1 MTGQDLM
8 QKMGD
13 LTKLLDSS
21 VAAFSRRGRDYAQ
34 AEHDYKIAM
43 AEKVLAL
50 RAEGYPVTLVPDLA
64 RGDRS
69 VARLRLDRDNK
80 EVVYK
85 AAGEA
90 IQSYKLQ
97 LRLLDAQIE
106 REWGASK

>member
-43 AEKVLAL
+43 AEKELML
-50 RAEGYPVTLVPDLA
+50 RSEGYPATLIPDLT

-69 VARLRLDRDNK
+69 VAKLRLDRDIK
-80 EVVYK
+80 EVTYK